1 MNASDTGSGAPCCES
16 EWKAVPRVEQLWCRS
31 QPVAAVHSPAQ
42 HQVCQGLASTPA
54 LTPDS
59 PVLARAGTNGAQPK
73 CAVAFLFTPFQPLP

>member
-1 MNASDTGSGAPCCES
+1 MQVTPAVGLLVVKASGRQSP
-16 EWKAVPRVEQLWCRS
+16 VCRS